1 PRPRALALVALLRD
15 GLPLPELPLPALLVS
30 LPLRSLPSLPSL
42 SRANAP
48 FALVPALERATQTSL
63 LRFHLSHS
71 KAEQEAYLSAVEKG
85 RLSEKIS
92 EKAAARGKVKK
103 DEDAAAEE
111 EGDKKRRK
119 REFRQ
124 REPVAQ
130 KGDEREGARAGSKQE
145 LESVLGRLF

>member
-1 PRPRALALVALLRD
+1 
-15 GLPLPELPLPALLVS
+15 
-30 LPLRSLPSLPSL
+30 
-42 SRANAP
+42 
-48 FALVPALERATQTSL
+48 LERATQTSL

-85 RLSEKIS
+85 RLSEKIT
-92 EKAAARGKVKK
+92 EKAASRGKVKK
-103 DEDAAAEE
+103 DDDAAAE